1 MSRCKWC
8 GTIHSNTLTIHALV
22 RFELQPDTLCFQCRE
37 KLESL
42 NDQLTCR
49 GCSRIQDK
57 TDYCPDCLSWQKT
70 YQGHTH
76 IHEAMYAYNEFA
88 SQIIEQFKFTG
99 DCVIAELFVKEVKEY
114 FRKIGQTAL
123 IIPIP
128 VSRESYSARGF
139 NQTELLL
146 AVSGVTYNSVLV
158 NRYQCGRQSGKN
170 RKQRLE
176 SPQPFEIDP
185 CHGELIRGKPVVLV
199 DDIYTTGR
207 TIYHAL
213 DLILP
218 MEPSSIRSFSLF
230 R

>member
-8 GTIHSNTLTIHALV
+8 GAIHPNSLTIHALI
-22 RFELQPDTLCFQCRE
+22 RFELQSDTLCFQCRE
-37 KLESL
+37 KLECL
-42 NDQLTCR
+42 NNQLTCR
-49 GCSRIQDK
+49 GCSRNQNK
-57 TDYCPDCLSWQKT
+57 TDYCTDCLSWQKK
-70 YQGHTH
+70 YEGRLHTH
-76 IHEAMYAYNEFA
+76 EALYAYNDFA

-99 DCVIAELFVKEVKEY
+99 DCAIAELFAKEIKEY
-114 FRKIGQTAL
+114 FKKMSQTAV

-128 VSRESYSARGF
+128 VSRESYCSRGF

-146 AVSGVTYNSVLV
+146 AVAGVTYRPVLE
-158 NRYQCGRQSGKN
+158 NRYQLGRQSGKN
-170 RKQRLE
+170 RRQRLE
-176 SPQPFEIDP
+176 SPQPFAVEP
-185 CHGELIRGKPVVLV
+185 CHDELIRGKAVVLV

-218 MEPSSIRSFSLF
+218 MSPSNVQSFSLF